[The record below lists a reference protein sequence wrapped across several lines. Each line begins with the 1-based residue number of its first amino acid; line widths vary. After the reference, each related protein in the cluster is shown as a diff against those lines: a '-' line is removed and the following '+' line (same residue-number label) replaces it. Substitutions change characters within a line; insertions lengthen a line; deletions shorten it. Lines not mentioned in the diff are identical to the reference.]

1 MCINIAH
8 LITKAFCYSNNH
20 IVDDCPD
27 GAESRDIFSGAMVK
41 LNVDDVLLWL
51 GEGDGKVAQVFGEFA
66 WHSSE
71 LRCLRVM

>member
-8 LITKAFCYSNNH
+8 LITKAFSYSKNH

-41 LNVDDVLLWL
+41 LDIDDVLLWVAK
-51 GEGDGKVAQVFGEFA
+51 GDGKVAQVFGEFA
-66 WHSSE
+66 CHSCE
-71 LRCLRVM
+71 LRCLRES